1 MPQAQKAVPKENQW
15 QQIWNLKKKIVLEVL
30 ASEVKQEKRN
40 KVTRIRKEEIK
51 LFLFAGTLIM

>member
-1 MPQAQKAVPKENQW
+1 MVA
-15 QQIWNLKKKIVLEVL
+15 NLEFKKKIVLEVL

-40 KVTRIRKEEIK
+40 KVTRIRKAEIK